1 MVHLFGDMAKTSI
14 TSESLRFEFQVAN
27 SMWYPI
33 PKPIL
38 FDLYLFSGIK
48 FVPNVHVG
56 HDISAEHL
64 YENNDAVLLCMG
76 ATRPRD
82 LPIANRE
89 STGIS
94 NLYIV
99 HHM

>member
-1 MVHLFGDMAKTSI
+1 MNFLKNFKPLHCKLYDLLF
-14 TSESLRFEFQVAN
+14 
-27 SMWYPI
+27 P
-33 PKPIL
+33 
-38 FDLYLFSGIK
+38 GIK

-89 STGIS
+89 STGIF
-94 NLYIV
+94 NLNNFT
-99 HHM
+99 

>member
-1 MVHLFGDMAKTSI
+1 MNFRLLIQCGI
-14 TSESLRFEFQVAN
+14 QYQNQLN
-27 SMWYPI
+27 LIYI
-33 PKPIL
+33 
-38 FDLYLFSGIK
+38 YLFSGIK

-89 STGIS
+89 STGIFK
-94 NLYIV
+94 LCLV
-99 HHM
+99 HHMTTTNPEF

>member
-1 MVHLFGDMAKTSI
+1 M
-14 TSESLRFEFQVAN
+14 N
-27 SMWYPI
+27 S
-33 PKPIL
+33 
-38 FDLYLFSGIK
+38 FFAGIK
-48 FVPNVHVG
+48 FVPYVHVG

-89 STGIS
+89 STGIFNLNLNICS
-94 NLYIV
+94 NTS
-99 HHM
+99 

>member
-1 MVHLFGDMAKTSI
+1 
-14 TSESLRFEFQVAN
+14 
-27 SMWYPI
+27 MWYPI

-89 STGIS
+89 STGIFDLNDLKWIS
-94 NLYIV
+94 LNIEYLIANSTK
-99 HHM
+99 